1 MQTTKRVWIVFGVC
15 VIYLALAAVPGW
27 AQGGHP
33 QPLPPLPDRAVI
45 DKMIKDSQGPAR
57 VVISV
62 PSALLGGLK
71 GGPFG
76 DLTQRADA
84 GKAVHVMGYDASS
97 VNTIV
102 PLVGAA
108 TGRLQPDTKTPDD
121 GLPAQVIGISLAS
134 GREPVTMV
142 AVWKDTGS
150 KKPAEIRFYQG
161 SKLQHADDAYKIGVR
176 KFKGDRTG
184 KVSTG
189 DQGAIIAARET
200 CYTFGLDQV
209 CYGSEDFVRNEKIA
223 AVVEKTAAELSAAYD
238 FKVKLDLD
246 GGVAEV
252 VGGNQRAVCTREF
265 AQSRQ
270 FPNRVL
276 PGCTVNLVFTGVT
289 KILEGQPIGL
299 FRVLRD
305 TDMKTYDVQGKLVGK
320 LPAGSYLVI
329 DATSPAVADTPGAQ
343 GALFLVNANGTDH
356 FLIPSQVVE
365 GFGSS
370 DDPDADSRRGQAAIK
385 DGFIGGHGF

>member
-1 MQTTKRVWIVFGVC
+1 MQTTKRVLIVIGVC
-15 VIYLALAAVPGW
+15 MMYLALATVSGR
-27 AQGGHP
+27 AQGAP

-45 DKMIKDSQGPAR
+45 DQMIADSKGPTSAL
-57 VVISV
+57 IAV
-62 PSALLGGLK
+62 PTSLLGGLK

-84 GKAVHVMGYDASS
+84 GKAVHVMSYDASS
-97 VNTIV
+97 VRTFV

-108 TGRLQPDTKTPDD
+108 DGRLQPDTKTPDD
-121 GLPAQVIGISLAS
+121 GLPAQVIGVSLAS
-134 GREPVTMV
+134 GKGSVVLV

-150 KKPAEIRFYQG
+150 KKPTDIRFYQDG
-161 SKLQHADDAYKIGVR
+161 KLQPADVAYTINVR
-176 KFKGDRTG
+176 NFKGDRSR

-200 CYTFGLDQV
+200 CYTFGLNQV
-209 CYGSEDFVRNEKIA
+209 CFGPKKFVRDERIA
-223 AVVEKTAAELSAAYD
+223 AVVEKTSAELSAAYD
-238 FKVKLDLD
+238 FDVKLDLD

-252 VGGNQRAVCTREF
+252 IGSNQRAVCTREF
-265 AQSRQ
+265 GQSRQ
-270 FPNRVL
+270 FPNKVL

-289 KILEGQPIGL
+289 KMLDGQPIGL
-299 FRVLRD
+299 FQVLRD
-305 TDMKTYDVQGKLVGK
+305 VDMKAYDVQGNLVGK
-320 LPAGSYLVI
+320 LPAGSYLVL
-329 DATSPAVADTPGAQ
+329 DATPPEVAATPGAT
-343 GALFLVNANGTDH
+343 GALFLVNANGAEH

-370 DDPDADSRRGQAAIK
+370 DDPDADSRRGQAAVK